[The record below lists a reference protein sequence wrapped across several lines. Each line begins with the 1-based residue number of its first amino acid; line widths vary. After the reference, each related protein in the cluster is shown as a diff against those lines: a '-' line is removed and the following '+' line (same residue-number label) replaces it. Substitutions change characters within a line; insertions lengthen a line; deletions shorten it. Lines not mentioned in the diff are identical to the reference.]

1 MGIFEQAREIEQ
13 ADRRRPSLSTVAGVG
28 LGRMVGWGVRQ
39 MWGMRVTLGW
49 LVALI
54 VGANVWGW
62 WGVLLVAALAVVPF
76 YVAPMAGL
84 QVVTADM
91 RRNAAH
97 AQERAALVAG
107 NRWLRD
113 VRLVAPSDEALYD
126 CALMDDGDTARLTL
140 GTAIAGVKSS
150 AVAQAARDYS
160 DRFDASSVKV
170 DDLGGGALSIT
181 FRRSNPLD
189 EAIVWS
195 APDPL
200 FPEDMSVVCALDE
213 DGTPVKVSFKEV
225 AGMLVAGLPGSGKTA
240 GVSSFLAAFA
250 LSDDVALSVIDCKG
264 GTDWDAYR
272 PRAASFLSFAGEPD
286 EIRQLHAE
294 VMGLRDEL
302 TERVRTNKERLGT
315 SNFWNATAETRRRA
329 GVPFRLVVIDEAHEI
344 FTLKPSDKEA
354 REMLAEV
361 QTTLVSLVKR
371 GRSAGMA
378 VLLITQKTTADAVPT
393 SLRDNCATRI
403 AFRLTTQEATRAIMG
418 ETLADSLDTPQ
429 PTDIPQARKGGAVM
443 GKDTGEAVMV
453 RFVYVPEDK
462 LETLLAGGDPYA

>member
-76 YVAPMAGL
+76 YVAHMAGL

-107 NRWLRD
+107 NGWLRD

-170 DDLGGGALSIT
+170 DDLGGGALSIA
-181 FRRSNPLD
+181 FRRSHPLD

-200 FPEDMSVVCALDE
+200 FPEDMSVVCAVDE
-213 DGTPVKVSFKEV
+213 DGTPVKVSFKDNS
-225 AGMLVAGLPGSGKTA
+225 GMVIGGIVGSGKTA
-240 GVSSFLAAFA
+240 AASSFLSAFA
-250 LSDDVALSVIDCKG
+250 LSEDVDMSVIDCKG
-264 GTDWDAYR
+264 GTDWDTYR
-272 PRAASFLSFAGEPD
+272 PRASSFLSFAGEPD
-286 EIRQLHAE
+286 EIRELHAM
-294 VMGLRDEL
+294 VMSVKAEMI
-302 TERVRTNKERLGT
+302 ERVRTNKERLGS
-315 SNFWNATAETRRRA
+315 SNFWNVSADARRRA

-344 FTLKPSDKEA
+344 FTLKPADKEL
-354 REMLAEV
+354 REMVTEI
-361 QTTLVSLVKR
+361 QTALTSIVKR
-371 GRSAGMA
+371 GRSAGVGM
-378 VLLITQKTTADAVPT
+378 VFITQKPTTDSLP
-393 SLRDNCATRI
+393 SGLRDNCGIRI
-403 AFRLTTQEATRAIMG
+403 ALRMTTAEGVRAIMG

-443 GKDTGEAVMV
+443 GKETGEAVMV
-453 RFVYVPEDK
+453 RFVYIPEDK
-462 LETLLAGGDPYA
+462 LEKLLAGGDPYA

>member
-28 LGRMVGWGVRQ
+28 IGRLVGWSVRQ
-39 MWGMRVTLGW
+39 VWQLRVTLGW

-62 WGVLLVAALAVVPF
+62 WGALLVAVLAAAPF
-76 YVAPMAGL
+76 YFTRMAGL
-84 QVVTADM
+84 QVVMADM
-91 RRNAAH
+91 RRNAAR
-97 AQERAALVAG
+97 AQERAALAAG
-107 NRWLRD
+107 NRWLRE
-113 VRLVAPSDEALYD
+113 VGLVSPTDDGLYD
-126 CALMDDGDTARLTL
+126 CALVDDGDTARLTL

-150 AVAQAARDYS
+150 AVVQAARDYS
-160 DRFDASSVKV
+160 DRFDASSVQV
-170 DDLGGGALSIT
+170 DELGGGALSIV
-181 FRRSNPLD
+181 FRRSTPLD
-189 EAIVWS
+189 EPIVWS

-213 DGTPVKVSFKEV
+213 EGTPVKVAFKEV

-240 GVSSFLAAFA
+240 GVSSFLAPFA
-250 LSDDVALSVIDCKG
+250 LSNEVALTVIDCKG

-272 PRAASFLSFAGEPD
+272 PRAASFLSFAGELD

-315 SNFWNATAETRRRA
+315 SNFWNADAAERRRA

-344 FTLKPSDKEA
+344 FTLKPSGKEA

-361 QTTLVSLVKR
+361 QTTLTSLVKK

-378 VLLITQKTTADAVPT
+378 VLLITQKMTADALPT
-393 SLRDNCATRI
+393 SLRDNCSTRV
-403 AFRLTTQEATRAIMG
+403 AFRLATKEATQAIMG
-418 ETLADSLDTPQ
+418 ETLADSLDMPQ
-429 PTDIPQARKGGAVM
+429 PTDIPQARQGGAVM
-443 GKDTGEAVMV
+443 GKETGEAVMV
-453 RFVYVPEDK
+453 RFVYIPEDK